1 MVCVMCNIIS
11 MALSYD
17 TSPSSYDSV
26 LSWISFGFTCIFT
39 FECAIKI
46 ISYGARGYF
55 YKTSN
60 KLDFLLVI
68 VSLIDLIFN
77 SFSG

>member
-1 MVCVMCNIIS
+1 

-26 LSWISFGFTCIFT
+26 LSGISLGFTCIFT
-39 FECAIKI
+39 LESAIKI

-60 KLDFLLVI
+60 KFDFLLVI
-68 VSLIDLIFN
+68 VSLIDLTFN
-77 SFSG
+77 GFSG